1 MAAAINL
8 VIYPDQRLKTKG
20 ADVQNFD
27 DALRIRLEHLE
38 KSTRFFDGIGL
49 AGCQIGYM
57 ERILYVDHNNIVQF
71 WNERFNESTPL
82 RDEPLFMVN
91 PEIIDKSDDKFES
104 NEACLSLPGV
114 DAKVER
120 ASYIK
125 VRYFDGFG
133 KEQII
138 ETKIPLLSAC
148 IQHEIDHTNGLTI
161 AEHQSALKKNMI
173 VKRIDK
179 YMKSRH
185 VVTSF
190 DPDQEHAHECGDA
203 SCGHN
208 H

>member
-8 VIYPDQRLKTKG
+8 VIYPDQRLKTKSS
-20 ADVQNFD
+20 DVQNFD
-27 DALRIRLEHLE
+27 DALRTRLTHLE
-38 KSTRFFDGIGL
+38 KACKYFDGMGL

-57 ERILYVDHNNIVQF
+57 DRILFIDHDMIVQF

-82 RDEPLFMVN
+82 RNEHLFMVN
-91 PEIIDKSDDKFES
+91 PEIIDMSSEKFES

-120 ASYIK
+120 SSYVK

-133 KEQII
+133 KEQTI

-148 IQHEIDHTNGLTI
+148 MQHEIDHTNGITT
-161 AEHQSALKKNMI
+161 AEHQSPLKRNMMI
-173 VKRIDK
+173 KRIDK

-203 SCGHN
+203 HCGHN